1 MDNSEVI
8 ILSECS
14 ICYQLIKNK
23 KDYISL
29 ECGCSAIY
37 HKTCL
42 KKVFVNSCPVC
53 GKVAQYKVTT
63 HKESK
68 YAYIFLQSILYTIVS
83 FIVGFTTYFIVKNS
97 L

>member
-1 MDNSEVI
+1 MEVI
-8 ILSECS
+8 ILSTCS
-14 ICYQLIKNK
+14 LCYQLIKNK

-37 HKTCL
+37 HKACL

-53 GKVAQYKVTT
+53 GKVAKP
-63 HKESK
+63 KESK
-68 YAYIFLQSILYTIVS
+68 CAYLFLQSILYTIVS
-83 FIVGFTTYFIVKNS
+83 LIVGFTTYFIVKNT